1 MEDLGMMDDRKQKM
15 PDAILPGERV
25 QAVTLDSIRPFRGHP
40 FKVREDADMEALKES
55 IRTSGVITPA
65 VVRPLPEGGYEM
77 VSGHRRLAACRVL
90 GLEKMPVI
98 VREMDD
104 DTATLMMVDANR
116 QREKILPSERAFA
129 YRMRMEALQQCGH
142 YVRAMEE
149 ETGERFKQVQRYIRL
164 TYLIPGL
171 LELVDEDRMGI
182 IPGVEL
188 SYLTEEEQ
196 GYVLQAIETE
206 GMIPSVAQAKEMRAC
221 AARGELDL
229 ETPLD
234 ILYAGKGKQ
243 RERLILSMDRFAEYF
258 PIDATPREIEDE
270 LVSLLRQREREKTC
284 RHDYER

>member
-1 MEDLGMMDDRKQKM
+1 MMDGRKQKT
-15 PDAILPGERV
+15 PDVILPGERV
-25 QAVTLDSIRPFRGHP
+25 QAVTLDSICPFRGHP

-104 DTATLMMVDANR
+104 YTATLMMVDANR

-129 YRMRMEALQQCGH
+129 YRMRMEALQQRGH

-164 TYLIPGL
+164 TWLIPGL

-188 SYLTEEEQ
+188 SYLSEEEQ

-229 ETPLD
+229 EKPLD

-270 LVSLLRQREREKTC
+270 LVSLLRQREREKAH
-284 RHDYER
+284 RHEHER

>member
-1 MEDLGMMDDRKQKM
+1 MMDDRKQKT

-25 QAVTLDSIRPFRGHP
+25 QAVSLDSIHPFRGHP

-77 VSGHRRLAACRVL
+77 VSGHRRMAVCKAL
-90 GLEKMPVI
+90 GLHKMPVI

-129 YRMRMEALQQCGH
+129 YRMRMEALQKRGH
-142 YVRAMEE
+142 YVRTMEA
-149 ETGERFKQVQRYIRL
+149 ETGENFKQVQRYIRL
-164 TYLIPGL
+164 TYLIPEL
-171 LELVDEDRMGI
+171 LSLVDDSRMGI
-182 IPGVEL
+182 IPAVEL
-188 SYLTEEEQ
+188 SYLTDEEQ

-206 GMIPSVAQAKEMRAC
+206 GLIPSVAQVKEMRAC

-229 ETPLD
+229 EKPLD

-243 RERLILSMDRFAEYF
+243 REKLILSMDRFAEYF

-270 LVSLLRQREREKTC
+270 LVSILQQREREQSR
-284 RHDYER
+284 RHQGYER

>member
-1 MEDLGMMDDRKQKM
+1 MMDGRKQKT
-15 PDAILPGERV
+15 PDTILPGERV
-25 QAVTLDSIRPFRGHP
+25 QAVTLDSICPFRGHP

-77 VSGHRRLAACRVL
+77 VSGHRRMAACRAL

-129 YRMRMEALQQCGH
+129 YRMRMEALQQRGH

-164 TYLIPGL
+164 TWLIPGL

-188 SYLTEEEQ
+188 SYLSEEEQ
-196 GYVLQAIETE
+196 EYVLQAIETE
-206 GMIPSVAQAKEMRAC
+206 GLIPSVAQVKEMRAC

-229 ETPLD
+229 EKPLD

-243 RERLILSMDRFAEYF
+243 REKLILSMDRFAEYF

-270 LVSLLRQREREKTC
+270 LVSLLRQRQREKAH
-284 RHDYER
+284 RHEQDR

>member
-1 MEDLGMMDDRKQKM
+1 MMDGRKQKT
-15 PDAILPGERV
+15 PDVILPGERV
-25 QAVTLDSIRPFRGHP
+25 QAVTLDSICPFRGHP

-129 YRMRMEALQQCGH
+129 YRMRMEALLQRGH

-188 SYLTEEEQ
+188 SYLSEEEQ

-229 ETPLD
+229 EKPLD

-270 LVSLLRQREREKTC
+270 LVSLLRQREREKAH
-284 RHDYER
+284 RHEHER

>member
-1 MEDLGMMDDRKQKM
+1 MMDGRKQKT
-15 PDAILPGERV
+15 PDVILPGERV
-25 QAVTLDSIRPFRGHP
+25 QAVTLDSICPFRGHP

-77 VSGHRRLAACRVL
+77 VYGHRRLAACRVL

-129 YRMRMEALQQCGH
+129 YRMRMEALLQRGH

-164 TYLIPGL
+164 TWLIPGL

-188 SYLTEEEQ
+188 SYLSEEEQ

-229 ETPLD
+229 EKPLD

-270 LVSLLRQREREKTC
+270 LVSLLRQREREKAH
-284 RHDYER
+284 RHEHER

>member
-1 MEDLGMMDDRKQKM
+1 MMDGRKQKT
-15 PDAILPGERV
+15 PDSILPGERV
-25 QAVTLDSIRPFRGHP
+25 QAVSLDSIRPFRNHP

-55 IRTSGVITPA
+55 IRTSGLITPA

-77 VSGHRRLAACRVL
+77 VSGHRRMAACRAL

-98 VREMDD
+98 IREMDD

-129 YRMRMEALQQCGH
+129 YRMRMEALQQYGH
-142 YVRAMEE
+142 YVRTMEK
-149 ETGERFKQVQRYIRL
+149 ETGENFKQVQRYIRL
-164 TYLIPGL
+164 TYLIPEL
-171 LELVDEDRMGI
+171 LSLVDDSRMGI

-221 AARGELDL
+221 AAKGELDL
-229 ETPLD
+229 EKPLD

-270 LVSLLRQREREKTC
+270 LVSLLRQREREKAH
-284 RHDYER
+284 RHEHER

>member
-1 MEDLGMMDDRKQKM
+1 MMDDRKQKT
-15 PDAILPGERV
+15 PDVILPGERV
-25 QAVTLDSIRPFRGHP
+25 QAVTLDSICPFRGHP

-55 IRTSGVITPA
+55 IRTGGVITPA

-77 VSGHRRLAACRVL
+77 VSGHRRMSACRAL

-129 YRMRMEALQQCGH
+129 YRMRMEALQQRGH

-164 TYLIPGL
+164 TWLIPGL

-229 ETPLD
+229 EKPLD

-258 PIDATPREIEDE
+258 PIDATPREIENK
-270 LVSLLRQREREKTC
+270 LISLLQREREQN
-284 RHDYER
+284 RHYSDHER

>member
-1 MEDLGMMDDRKQKM
+1 MMDGRKQKT
-15 PDAILPGERV
+15 PDVILPGERV
-25 QAVTLDSIRPFRGHP
+25 QAVTLDSICPFRGHP

-55 IRTSGVITPA
+55 IRTSGVITTA

-77 VSGHRRLAACRVL
+77 ISGHRRLAACRVL

-129 YRMRMEALQQCGH
+129 YRMRMEALLQRGH

-164 TYLIPGL
+164 TWLIPGL

-188 SYLTEEEQ
+188 SYLSEEEQ

-229 ETPLD
+229 EKPLD

-270 LVSLLRQREREKTC
+270 LVSLLRQREREKAH
-284 RHDYER
+284 RHEHER

>member
-1 MEDLGMMDDRKQKM
+1 MMDGRKQKT

-25 QAVTLDSIRPFRGHP
+25 QAVTLDSIRPFHSHP

-77 VSGHRRLAACRVL
+77 VSGHRRMAACRAL

-129 YRMRMEALQQCGH
+129 YRMRMEALQQRGH

-164 TYLIPGL
+164 TWLIPGL

-182 IPGVEL
+182 TPGVEL
-188 SYLTEEEQ
+188 SYLSEEEQ

-206 GMIPSVAQAKEMRAC
+206 GMISSVAQAKEMRAC

-229 ETPLD
+229 EKPLD

-270 LVSLLRQREREKTC
+270 LVSLLRQKEREKAH
-284 RHDYER
+284 RHEHER

>member
-1 MEDLGMMDDRKQKM
+1 MMDDRKQKT
-15 PDAILPGERV
+15 PDVILPGERV
-25 QAVTLDSIRPFRGHP
+25 QAVSLDSIHPFQGHP

-104 DTATLMMVDANR
+104 YTATLMMVDANR

-129 YRMRMEALQQCGH
+129 YRMRMEALQQRGH

-164 TYLIPGL
+164 TWLIPGL

-188 SYLTEEEQ
+188 SYLSEEEQ

-229 ETPLD
+229 EKPLD

-270 LVSLLRQREREKTC
+270 LVSLLRQREREKAH
-284 RHDYER
+284 RHEHER

>member
-1 MEDLGMMDDRKQKM
+1 MMDGRKQKT
-15 PDAILPGERV
+15 PDVILPGERV
-25 QAVTLDSIRPFRGHP
+25 QAVTLDSICPFRGHP

-77 VSGHRRLAACRVL
+77 ISGHRRMAACRAL

-129 YRMRMEALQQCGH
+129 YRMRMEALLQRGH

-164 TYLIPGL
+164 TWLIPGL

-182 IPGVEL
+182 TPGVEL
-188 SYLTEEEQ
+188 SYLSEEEQ

-229 ETPLD
+229 EKPLD

-270 LVSLLRQREREKTC
+270 LVSLLRQREREKAH
-284 RHDYER
+284 RHEHER

>member
-1 MEDLGMMDDRKQKM
+1 MMDGRKQKT
-15 PDAILPGERV
+15 PDVILPGERV
-25 QAVTLDSIRPFRGHP
+25 QAVTLDSICPFRGHP

-55 IRTSGVITPA
+55 IRTGGVITPA

-77 VSGHRRLAACRVL
+77 VSGHRRMSACRAL

-129 YRMRMEALQQCGH
+129 YRMRMEALQQRGH

-164 TYLIPGL
+164 TWLIPGL

-221 AARGELDL
+221 AARGALDL
-229 ETPLD
+229 EKPLD

-258 PIDATPREIEDE
+258 PIDATPREIENK
-270 LVSLLRQREREKTC
+270 LISLLQREREQN
-284 RHDYER
+284 RHYSDHER

>member
-1 MEDLGMMDDRKQKM
+1 MMGNRTNKN
-15 PDAILPGERV
+15 PDALLPGERV
-25 QAVTLDSIRPFRGHP
+25 QAVSLDSIRPFRNHP
-40 FKVREDADMEALKES
+40 FRVRDDADMEALMES
-55 IRTSGVITPA
+55 IRLNGVISPA
-65 VVRPLPEGGYEM
+65 VVRPLPDKGYEM
-77 VSGHRRLAACRVL
+77 ISGHRRMAACRAL
-90 GLEKMPVI
+90 GLEKMPVL

-129 YRMRMEALQQCGH
+129 YRMRMEALLQRGH

-188 SYLTEEEQ
+188 SYLSEEEQ

-229 ETPLD
+229 EKPLD

-258 PIDATPREIEDE
+258 PIDATPREIENK
-270 LVSLLRQREREKTC
+270 LISLLQREREQN
-284 RHDYER
+284 RHYSDHER

>member
-1 MEDLGMMDDRKQKM
+1 MMDGRKQKT
-15 PDAILPGERV
+15 PDAILLGERV
-25 QAVTLDSIRPFRGHP
+25 QAVTLDSIHPFRDHP
-40 FKVREDADMEALKES
+40 FKVRKDADMEALKES

-77 VSGHRRLAACRVL
+77 VSGHRRMAACRAL

-129 YRMRMEALQQCGH
+129 YRMRMEALQQRGH

-164 TYLIPGL
+164 TCLIPGL

-206 GMIPSVAQAKEMRAC
+206 GMIPSVAQAKVMRAC

-258 PIDATPREIEDE
+258 PFDATPREIEDE
-270 LVSLLRQREREKTC
+270 LVSLLRQREKNR
-284 RHDYER
+284 RRGGPER

>member
-1 MEDLGMMDDRKQKM
+1 MMDGRKQKT
-15 PDAILPGERV
+15 PDTILPGERV

-40 FKVREDADMEALKES
+40 FKVREDADLEALKES

-77 VSGHRRLAACRVL
+77 VSGHRRMAACRAL

-129 YRMRMEALQQCGH
+129 YRMRMEALQQRGH

-164 TYLIPGL
+164 TWLIPGL

-188 SYLTEEEQ
+188 SYLSEEEQ
-196 GYVLQAIETE
+196 EYVLQAIETE
-206 GMIPSVAQAKEMRAC
+206 GLIPSVAQVKEMRAC

-229 ETPLD
+229 EKPLD

-243 RERLILSMDRFAEYF
+243 REKLILSMDRFAEYF
-258 PIDATPREIEDE
+258 PFDATPREIEDE
-270 LVSLLRQREREKTC
+270 LVSLLRQRQREKAH
-284 RHDYER
+284 RHEQDR

>member
-1 MEDLGMMDDRKQKM
+1 MMDGRKQKT
-15 PDAILPGERV
+15 PDVILPGERV
-25 QAVTLDSIRPFRGHP
+25 QAVTLDSICPFRGHP

-55 IRTSGVITPA
+55 IRTGGVITPA

-77 VSGHRRLAACRVL
+77 VSGHRRMSACRAL

-129 YRMRMEALQQCGH
+129 YRMRMEALQQRGH

-164 TYLIPGL
+164 TWLIPGL

-229 ETPLD
+229 EKPLD

-258 PIDATPREIEDE
+258 PIDATPREIENK
-270 LVSLLRQREREKTC
+270 LISLLQREREQN
-284 RHDYER
+284 RHYSDHER

>member
-1 MEDLGMMDDRKQKM
+1 MMDGRKQKT

-25 QAVTLDSIRPFRGHP
+25 QAVTLDSIRPFHSHP

-77 VSGHRRLAACRVL
+77 ISGHRRMAACRAL

-129 YRMRMEALQQCGH
+129 YRMRMEALQQRGH

-164 TYLIPGL
+164 TWLIPGL
-171 LELVDEDRMGI
+171 PELVDEDRMGI
-182 IPGVEL
+182 TPGVEL
-188 SYLTEEEQ
+188 SYLSEEEQ

-229 ETPLD
+229 EKPLD

-270 LVSLLRQREREKTC
+270 LVSLLRQKEREKAH
-284 RHDYER
+284 RHEHER

>member
-1 MEDLGMMDDRKQKM
+1 MMDGRKQKT
-15 PDAILPGERV
+15 PDVILPGERV
-25 QAVTLDSIRPFRGHP
+25 QAVTLDSICPFRGHP

-65 VVRPLPEGGYEM
+65 VVRPLPEEGYEM
-77 VSGHRRLAACRVL
+77 VSGHRRMAACRAL

-116 QREKILPSERAFA
+116 QREKILPSEQAFA
-129 YRMRMEALQQCGH
+129 YRMRMEALLQPGH

-164 TYLIPGL
+164 TWLIPGL

-188 SYLTEEEQ
+188 SYLSEEEQ

-229 ETPLD
+229 EKPLD

-270 LVSLLRQREREKTC
+270 LVSLLRQREREKAH
-284 RHDYER
+284 RHEHER

>member
-1 MEDLGMMDDRKQKM
+1 MMDGRKQKT
-15 PDAILPGERV
+15 PDVILPGERV
-25 QAVTLDSIRPFRGHP
+25 QAVTLDSICPFRGHP

-55 IRTSGVITPA
+55 IRTGGVITPA

-77 VSGHRRLAACRVL
+77 VSGHRRLAACRAL

-129 YRMRMEALQQCGH
+129 YRMRMEALQQRGH

-164 TYLIPGL
+164 TWLIPGL

-229 ETPLD
+229 EKPLD

-270 LVSLLRQREREKTC
+270 LVSLLRQREREKAH
-284 RHDYER
+284 RHEHER

>member
-1 MEDLGMMDDRKQKM
+1 MMDGRKQKT
-15 PDAILPGERV
+15 PDVILPGERV
-25 QAVTLDSIRPFRGHP
+25 QAVSLDSIHPFQGHP

-104 DTATLMMVDANR
+104 YTATLMMVDANR

-129 YRMRMEALQQCGH
+129 YRMRMEALLQRGH

-188 SYLTEEEQ
+188 SYLSEEEQ

-229 ETPLD
+229 EKPLD

-270 LVSLLRQREREKTC
+270 LVSLLRQREREKAH
-284 RHDYER
+284 RHEHER

>member
-1 MEDLGMMDDRKQKM
+1 MMDGRKQKT

-25 QAVTLDSIRPFRGHP
+25 QAVILASIHPFRGHP

-77 VSGHRRLAACRVL
+77 VSGHRRMAACRAL

-129 YRMRMEALQQCGH
+129 YRMRMEALQQRGH

-182 IPGVEL
+182 TPGVEL

-221 AARGELDL
+221 AARDELDL

>member
-1 MEDLGMMDDRKQKM
+1 MIGNRTNKNPESL
-15 PDAILPGERV
+15 LPGERV
-25 QAVTLDSIRPFRGHP
+25 QAVNLSNIRPFRGHP
-40 FKVREDADMEALKES
+40 FKVKEDADMEALKES

-77 VSGHRRLAACRVL
+77 VSGHRRMAACQAL

-104 DTATLMMVDANR
+104 ATATLMMVDANR

-129 YRMRMEALQQCGH
+129 YRMRMEALQQRGH

-188 SYLTEEEQ
+188 SYLSEEEQ

-229 ETPLD
+229 EKPLD

-270 LVSLLRQREREKTC
+270 LVSLLRQRQREKIC
-284 RHDYER
+284 HHDYER

>member
-1 MEDLGMMDDRKQKM
+1 MMDGRKQKT
-15 PDAILPGERV
+15 PDVILPGERV
-25 QAVTLDSIRPFRGHP
+25 QAVTLDSICPFRGHP

-55 IRTSGVITPA
+55 IRTGGVITPA

-77 VSGHRRLAACRVL
+77 VSGHRRMSACRAL

-129 YRMRMEALQQCGH
+129 YRMRMEALQQRGH

-164 TYLIPGL
+164 TWLIPGL

-188 SYLTEEEQ
+188 SYLSEEEQ

-229 ETPLD
+229 EKPLD

-270 LVSLLRQREREKTC
+270 LVSLLRQREREKAH
-284 RHDYER
+284 RHEHER

>member
-1 MEDLGMMDDRKQKM
+1 MMDDRKQKT
-15 PDAILPGERV
+15 PDVILPGERV
-25 QAVTLDSIRPFRGHP
+25 QAVSLDSIHPFQGHP

-104 DTATLMMVDANR
+104 YTATLMMVDANR

-129 YRMRMEALQQCGH
+129 YRMRMEALLQRGH

-188 SYLTEEEQ
+188 SYLSEEEQ

-229 ETPLD
+229 EKPLD

-270 LVSLLRQREREKTC
+270 LVSLLRQREREKAH
-284 RHDYER
+284 RHEHER

>member
-1 MEDLGMMDDRKQKM
+1 MIGNRTNKNPESL
-15 PDAILPGERV
+15 LPGERV
-25 QAVTLDSIRPFRGHP
+25 QAVNLSNIRPFRGHP
-40 FKVREDADMEALKES
+40 FKVKEDADMEALKES

-77 VSGHRRLAACRVL
+77 VSGHRRMAACQAL

-104 DTATLMMVDANR
+104 ATATLMMVDANR

-129 YRMRMEALQQCGH
+129 YRMRMEALQQRGH

-188 SYLTEEEQ
+188 SYLSEEEQ

-229 ETPLD
+229 KKPLD

-243 RERLILSMDRFAEYF
+243 RERLILSMDRFGEYF
-258 PIDATPREIEDE
+258 PIDATPREIENK
-270 LVSLLRQREREKTC
+270 LISLLQREREQN
-284 RHDYER
+284 RHYSDHER

>member
-1 MEDLGMMDDRKQKM
+1 MMDDRKQKT
-15 PDAILPGERV
+15 PDVILPGERV
-25 QAVTLDSIRPFRGHP
+25 QAVSLDSIHPFQGHP

-129 YRMRMEALQQCGH
+129 YRMRMEALLQRGH

-164 TYLIPGL
+164 TWLIPGL

-188 SYLTEEEQ
+188 SYLSEEEQ

-229 ETPLD
+229 EKPLD

-270 LVSLLRQREREKTC
+270 LVSLLRQREREKAH
-284 RHDYER
+284 RHEHER

>member
-1 MEDLGMMDDRKQKM
+1 MMDGRKQKT
-15 PDAILPGERV
+15 PDVILPGERV
-25 QAVTLDSIRPFRGHP
+25 QAVTLDSICPFRGHP

-55 IRTSGVITPA
+55 IRTGGVITPA

-104 DTATLMMVDANR
+104 YTATLMMVDANR

-129 YRMRMEALQQCGH
+129 YRMRMEALQQRGH

-229 ETPLD
+229 EKPLD

-258 PIDATPREIEDE
+258 PIDATPREIENK
-270 LVSLLRQREREKTC
+270 LISLLQREREQN
-284 RHDYER
+284 RHYSDHER